1 MENEEKYRLLVESI
15 PDVVWTL
22 DQKGNTVFISP
33 MVEEVCGYTPEEI
46 YTAGN
51 RFWHERIHS
60 EDIEKVKSA
69 CESLFKSNRS
79 LDIEYRIQKKDGN
92 WIWIRDRAKTTHKKG
107 GVTYANGIFSDIT
120 LYKRTTEEMYLLQT
134 MALAISTSRNL
145 HDALVVTLEKICAFT
160 GWAYGEA
167 WMLNKDGTLLERDH
181 TYYSAIEVFDKF
193 SEYTEGLTFA
203 KGSGLPGRAWSEKQ
217 PVWVQDVTLDPNY
230 LRASIAKEVGI
241 KTGVAFPVIANDEV
255 VYIMIFYHVKAKEK
269 DDGLV
274 KLISTILAQ
283 LGMLIERKKAEDAL
297 YESEQKL
304 KAILDNAPLV
314 IYAKDTQGR
323 YLFVNKQHENIFTIN
338 RGELEGKTDYACLP
352 KEAANI
358 YVAHDRKVI
367 ETQKPMQF
375 EETAMQA
382 GELRTFVSTKFPLF
396 DSTGSVYAVC
406 GIATDITE
414 RRQMQAEMEQLEKQL
429 YHAQNLAA
437 LGKLAGGVAHNFNNL
452 LMVVMGYA
460 SLLNADIK
468 EDGPLREYVQNIL
481 SSSQIAANLTQD
493 LLAFSREKTFNKQPI
508 NLSKI
513 LEEFGGILSNLI
525 GEDIKLKMMLTD
537 KDCIVKANDNQ
548 MKHVLMNLAT
558 NARDA
563 MSNGG
568 ELYICLDIIEID
580 KTFIQAHGYG
590 EAGKYALI
598 SIADTGV
605 GMDEDTRLRIFEPF
619 FTTKEVGRGTGLGL
633 SIVYGIIKDY
643 DGYID
648 VSSEPG
654 DGATFRIYLPLVV
667 SEYEQTKQETPAT
680 SQKDY
685 RGTILL
691 AEDKSAVRKVM
702 KTIFERADY
711 KVIEA
716 GDGEEALDKFA
727 QNKDIINLLVFDLIM
742 PKRNG
747 KEVYDI
753 IRKMRPDIKVLFV
766 SGYGEE
772 VISKTGISKEG
783 LNFIRKP
790 ISATGLIEKVRCIMD
805 R

>member
-1 MENEEKYRLLVESI
+1 MDNEEKYRLLVESI

-69 CESLFKSNRS
+69 CESLFKSNRP

-92 WIWIRDRAKTTHKKG
+92 WIWIRDRAKITHKKG

-120 LYKRTTEEMYLLQT
+120 LHKRTTEEIYLLQA
-134 MALAISTSRNL
+134 MALAISTSGSL
-145 HDALVVTLEKICAFT
+145 HDALVVTLEKICAFI

-167 WMLNKDGTLLERDH
+167 WMLNKDSAFLERDH

-193 SEYTEGLTFA
+193 SKYTEGLTFA
-203 KGSGLPGRAWSEKQ
+203 KGSGLPGRTWSEKQ

-255 VYIMIFYHVKAKEK
+255 VYIMIFYHVKAREK

-323 YLFVNKQHENIFTIN
+323 YLFVNKQHENIFNIN
-338 RGELEGKTDYACLP
+338 KGELEGKTDYACLP
-352 KEAANI
+352 KEAVNI

-367 ETQKPMQF
+367 ETKKPMQF

-382 GELRTFVSTKFPLF
+382 GELHTFVSTKFPLF

-452 LMVVMGYA
+452 LMVVLSCNNKRYM
-460 SLLNADIK
+460 
-468 EDGPLREYVQNIL
+468 L
-481 SSSQIAANLTQD
+481 SSWAKGGQYAQESGG
-493 LLAFSREKTFNKQPI
+493 FN
-508 NLSKI
+508 
-513 LEEFGGILSNLI
+513 
-525 GEDIKLKMMLTD
+525 
-537 KDCIVKANDNQ
+537 
-548 MKHVLMNLAT
+548 
-558 NARDA
+558 
-563 MSNGG
+563 
-568 ELYICLDIIEID
+568 
-580 KTFIQAHGYG
+580 
-590 EAGKYALI
+590 
-598 SIADTGV
+598 
-605 GMDEDTRLRIFEPF
+605 
-619 FTTKEVGRGTGLGL
+619 
-633 SIVYGIIKDY
+633 VY
-643 DGYID
+643 
-648 VSSEPG
+648 
-654 DGATFRIYLPLVV
+654 
-667 SEYEQTKQETPAT
+667 
-680 SQKDY
+680 
-685 RGTILL
+685 
-691 AEDKSAVRKVM
+691 
-702 KTIFERADY
+702 
-711 KVIEA
+711 
-716 GDGEEALDKFA
+716 
-727 QNKDIINLLVFDLIM
+727 
-742 PKRNG
+742 
-747 KEVYDI
+747 
-753 IRKMRPDIKVLFV
+753 
-766 SGYGEE
+766 
-772 VISKTGISKEG
+772 
-783 LNFIRKP
+783 
-790 ISATGLIEKVRCIMD
+790 
-805 R
+805 